1 MQAVKNVHLVDTPA
15 EGQATVNV
23 FCDNMPEPGGDSVIE
38 DGSITTAKIADKA
51 VDASKIA
58 DGVLPSAA
66 TDQQAGIVKQAAN
79 VAAVSAPDAAVAA
92 SETVTK
98 AEFDAVVTEANAC
111 KATINALIAALAA
124 DGCAMKSA

>member
-15 EGQATVNV
+15 EGQATVDV
-23 FCDNMPEPGGDSVIE
+23 YCDNAPKPGSTIE
-38 DGSITTAKIADKA
+38 DGSVTTSKIADKA

-66 TDQQAGIVKQAAN
+66 TDQLAGLVKQAAN

-92 SETVTK
+92 SETVAK
-98 AEFDAVVTEANAC
+98 AEFDAVVTECNAC
-111 KATINALIAALAA
+111 KVTINALLAALTA